1 MADAGYG
8 ARSEEALERSLYGTR
23 AYAPWRSLDPGRG
36 AEVEN
41 RYACLPA
48 TDKRLIRAAFPDGLV
63 PAGRD
68 LAESLRKGE
77 VEFIATSGTTDERV
91 INLWNQKWWD
101 FSERESWKLN
111 SHTARVCT
119 GQHREAILTSA
130 RNVGVVSDSRALSF
144 EERRLGRFLFLNEQ
158 SSPVLWDE
166 RILRR
171 MADELDRYRPEV
183 LEANPSYLARF
194 SRALSRLGIQPRQP
208 DVIVLTYENPSLL
221 HLRQIRQVF
230 QAPVLSSYGST
241 ETGYA
246 FMQCEEGSFHLNDS
260 ACRADFAQLGGAE
273 AGIGRLRLTPFGNE
287 WVALLRFDPGDI
299 VRLRRSGPCTCGRNG
314 ALILES
320 VEGRGKSLTRDPAGR
335 PITQGELDRVLAAE
349 GSLSVYQ
356 LIQEGP
362 GVYRLRCEVE
372 EAGGRGVE
380 DRVKDLLRHLY
391 GPSARVHVEICPV
404 LEPEASGKYLLAK
417 SLIPGEATVARESGF

>member
-1 MADAGYG
+1 MRVSEMADAGYG
-8 ARSEEALERSLYGTR
+8 ARSEEALERCLYTTR
-23 AYAPWRSLDPGRG
+23 AYAPWRSLDPGRS
-36 AEVEN
+36 AQVED
-41 RYACLPA
+41 RYACLPS
-48 TDKRLIRAAFPDGLV
+48 TDKGLIRAAFPDGLV
-63 PAGRD
+63 PAAKD
-68 LAESLRKGE
+68 LADGLRKGE
-77 VEFIATSGTTDERV
+77 VEYIATSGTTEERV
-91 INLWNQKWWD
+91 INVWNQNWWD
-101 FSERESWKLN
+101 FSERESWNLN

-130 RNVGVVSDSRALSF
+130 KNVGVLSDLCALSF

-166 RILRR
+166 RIIRR
-171 MADELDRYRPEV
+171 MADELDRYRPQV

-194 SRALSRLGIQPRQP
+194 SRALSRLGIQPQQP

-221 HLRQIRQVF
+221 HLRQVQEVF
-230 QAPVLSSYGST
+230 QAPFLSSYGST

-260 ACRADFAQLGGAE
+260 ACRADFAQLDGAE
-273 AGIGRLRLTPFGNE
+273 AGTGRLRLTPFGND

-299 VRLRRSGPCTCGRNG
+299 VRLRLSGPCPCGRNG
-314 ALILES
+314 ALLLES

-335 PITQGELDRVLAAE
+335 PVTQGELDRVLAAE
-349 GSLSVYQ
+349 GSLSAYQ

-362 GVYRLRCEVE
+362 GVYRLRFEVDE
-372 EAGGRGVE
+372 PSSRGVE
-380 DRVKDLLRHLY
+380 DRLKDLLRHLY
-391 GPSARVHVEICPV
+391 GPSATVRVEICPA

-417 SLIPGEATVARESGF
+417 SLIPG